1 MKKFTLIE
9 LLVVVAIIGIL
20 AAMILPALGSARD
33 KAQQTKC
40 KGQLKQIGTSMRMY
54 FVEELDAA
62 SLPDNGGNTTLNNN
76 HAWVSTMEIEP
87 DLLSCPAN
95 QKNATKSQ
103 YQTVALDGTTWTN
116 LIIDSDNIVIEDKEV
131 HNGSG
136 TVNRLHSDGH
146 ISPGDPSDP

>member
-40 KGQLKQIGTSMRMY
+40 KGQLKQIGTTMRMY
-54 FVEELDAA
+54 FTEELDGAG
-62 SLPDNGGNTTLNNN
+62 LPDNGGITTLNNS
-76 HAWVSTMEIEP
+76 HAWVNTMEIDL

-95 QKNATKSQ
+95 QTNVSKSQ
-103 YQTVALDGTTWTN
+103 YQTIAADGTTWTD
-116 LIIDSDNIVIEDKEV
+116 LIIDSDNIIIEDQEI

-146 ISPGDPSDP
+146 ISPGDPSD